1 MPDKRTLSQ
10 SVGRTVAGC
19 FRLRLLVAGAL
30 VVGATTLFAAGCT
43 DNSGNGNFKQPTV
56 AGSAGSG
63 GAAGDGGG
71 GTGGDGSGGG
81 GGDTG
86 GGGTG
91 GDGSGGG
98 GAGGTT
104 GSGGAAGS
112 GGTSG

>member
-19 FRLRLLVAGAL
+19 FRMLVAGAL

-71 GTGGDGSGGG
+71 GAGGTTGSGGAA
-81 GGDTG
+81 
-86 GGGTG
+86 GGTTGAG
-91 GDGSGGG
+91 GAT